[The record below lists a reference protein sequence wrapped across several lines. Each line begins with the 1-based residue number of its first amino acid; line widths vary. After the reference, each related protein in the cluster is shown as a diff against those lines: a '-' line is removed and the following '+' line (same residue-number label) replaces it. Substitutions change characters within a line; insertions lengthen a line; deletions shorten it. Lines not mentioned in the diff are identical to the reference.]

1 MGAQRDRRTIRWLRF
16 KGVPSGPWRIS
27 LTLLASVA
35 VLVFVLL
42 ESRVGHSFLSGIL
55 ILLFFA
61 LPFLAI
67 IDLISLHKWHRRGW
81 ETVDVFWVLGMIFL
95 ALVAVP
101 VWFGAGRWIRA
112 RELERAPTGIYEY
125 QR

>member
-1 MGAQRDRRTIRWLRF
+1 MIREFGFERI
-16 KGVPSGPWRIS
+16 PSGPWRIS
-27 LTLLASVA
+27 LALLASVA
-35 VLVFVLL
+35 ALVFVLL
-42 ESRVGHSFLSGIL
+42 ASRVGHSVLSGIL

-61 LPFLAI
+61 LPLLAI

-81 ETVDVFWVLGMIFL
+81 ETVDVFWLLGMIFL

-112 RELERAPTGIYEY
+112 RELERTRTGIDEY